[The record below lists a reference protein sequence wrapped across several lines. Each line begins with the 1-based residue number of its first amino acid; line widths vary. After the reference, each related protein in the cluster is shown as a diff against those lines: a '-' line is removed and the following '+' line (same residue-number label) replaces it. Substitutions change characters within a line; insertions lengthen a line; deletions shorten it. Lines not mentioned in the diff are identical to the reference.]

1 MKNRCSWCSNDPIY
15 REYHDLEWGVPE
27 KNDKTLFEYLTLEG
41 AQAGL
46 NWLTILKKRNNY
58 YEAFDGFNVKKI
70 AEYDIKKTAELIN
83 NSGIIR
89 NKLKI
94 ASTITN
100 AQSFL
105 AIQKDYGSFYKYQ
118 SQFIKDCPIIN
129 KWDNMDQVPAFT
141 SISDTFSKDLKKK
154 GFKFVGTTI
163 IYAYMQA
170 VGMVNDH
177 VTNCFRHKELM

>member
-1 MKNRCSWCSNDPIY
+1 MKNRCSWCGNEPLY
-15 REYHDLEWGVPE
+15 VKYHDTEWGVPQD
-27 KNDKTLFEYLTLEG
+27 NDQKLFEFLTLEG

-58 YEAFDGFNVKKI
+58 YQAFDKFNIKKI
-70 AEYDIKKTAELIN
+70 AKYNDEKIAELMN

-94 ASTITN
+94 LSTISN
-100 AQSFL
+100 AKSFL
-105 AIQKDYGSFYKYQ
+105 NIQQEYGSFYLYQ
-118 SQFIKDCPIIN
+118 SQFIDNSPIVN
-129 KWDNMDQVPAFT
+129 KWKNIDQIPT
-141 SISDTFSKDLKKK
+141 SNHISDAFSKDLKKR

-170 VGMVNDH
+170 IGMVNDH
-177 VTNCFRHKELM
+177 IVSCFRYKEVM